1 MSVVENAPDRTPPE
15 AARSVDDTRLLPIL
29 SVATLLLSALLLF
42 LIQPMFAKMV
52 LPKLGGA
59 PSVWSVA
66 MVFFQAVLLA
76 GYAYAH
82 LLGRLLGRQRAGL
95 VHLLLLAVTAMTLPI
110 AIAPNWG
117 APPADGT
124 ALWLFGLFAAS
135 IGLPFFTLSASAPLL
150 QSWFAASG
158 HREASNPYVLYA
170 ASNLGSFAA
179 LFAYPVVVEPLLT
192 LKMQASAWSVGFA
205 VFALLVTAVAFVL
218 GRGNGV
224 TGAAPT
230 PQTSIV
236 SATDRLRW
244 IALAAIPSGLVI
256 AVTAHLTTDVAATPF
271 LWVIPLALYLFT
283 FVVVFRDRPWISHA
297 TVAWLVP
304 FAVAPLAISLVGAK
318 VFWLTTIALHL
329 VVFTLLTLLCHGELY
344 ARRPHPQRLTEFF
357 LCTSFG
363 GVLGG
368 AFAGLLAPKIFSG
381 NYEYPILIALA
392 LLALPG
398 MFAGGARRALTKA
411 SPWLALAI
419 ALAMVWYVTKLQLPA
434 SLEFPFKALLILL
447 TACMLFLR
455 QRPVS
460 FAGLAIT
467 GLMLTTFWRP
477 GMAPIE
483 TARSFFG
490 VHTVVDLSDGSAR
503 LLFHGNTMHG
513 AERLRNE
520 DGTPVAGAPEPQS
533 YYYPGGPLAEGIAAA
548 RSANDRFK
556 NGFERVA
563 VVGLGTGSLACYLRG
578 EEEWSF
584 FEIDPEV
591 IRIASNPAFF
601 TFLSRCAPKADLVLG
616 DARLTLQASPERYD
630 LIVLDAFSS
639 DGIPVHLLTRE
650 AIAGYLSKLT
660 PHGVILVHISNR
672 HLDLAPIM
680 ANVAQS
686 QGLIALFKEGHPT
699 GDVMTTLRTASRV
712 VMLARTPEDAG
723 AAAQHWIAM
732 SPDPAS
738 ALWTDDYSNL
748 LGPMLR
754 AKFGS

>member
-1 MSVVENAPDRTPPE
+1 MLF
-15 AARSVDDTRLLPIL
+15 RS
-29 SVATLLLSALLLF
+29 
-42 LIQPMFAKMV
+42 
-52 LPKLGGA
+52 
-59 PSVWSVA
+59 
-66 MVFFQAVLLA
+66 
-76 GYAYAH
+76 
-82 LLGRLLGRQRAGL
+82 
-95 VHLLLLAVTAMTLPI
+95 
-110 AIAPNWG
+110 
-117 APPADGT
+117 
-124 ALWLFGLFAAS
+124 
-135 IGLPFFTLSASAPLL
+135 
-150 QSWFAASG
+150 
-158 HREASNPYVLYA
+158 
-170 ASNLGSFAA
+170 
-179 LFAYPVVVEPLLT
+179 
-192 LKMQASAWSVGFA
+192 
-205 VFALLVTAVAFVL
+205 
-218 GRGNGV
+218 
-224 TGAAPT
+224 
-230 PQTSIV
+230 
-236 SATDRLRW
+236 
-244 IALAAIPSGLVI
+244 
-256 AVTAHLTTDVAATPF
+256 
-271 LWVIPLALYLFT
+271 
-283 FVVVFRDRPWISHA
+283 
-297 TVAWLVP
+297 
-304 FAVAPLAISLVGAK
+304 
-318 VFWLTTIALHL
+318 
-329 VVFTLLTLLCHGELY
+329 
-344 ARRPHPQRLTEFF
+344 
-357 LCTSFG
+357 
-363 GVLGG
+363 
-368 AFAGLLAPKIFSG
+368 
-381 NYEYPILIALA
+381 
-392 LLALPG
+392 
-398 MFAGGARRALTKA
+398 
-411 SPWLALAI
+411 WLALAI

-548 RSANDRFK
+548 RGANDRFK

-712 VMLARTPEDAG
+712 VMLARTAEDAG